1 MDARKRKLPQSLL
14 GRRVRARVEPEP
26 DLLEDDMESGA
37 EEGSAPSEDGVADD
51 DSGSEAASEDGDAPS
66 EGGSVGVFKMP
77 PPSRVHDSSPV
88 SDHGHCRMMRTRDR
102 RPMAGT
108 KTKKKRMTSRRT
120 RHSTPPRS
128 HLAP

>member
-51 DSGSEAASEDGDAPS
+51 DTSGSEAASGDGDAPS
-66 EGGSVGVFKMP
+66 EEGSVGVFKMP
-77 PPSRVHDSSPV
+77 PPRVF
-88 SDHGHCRMMRTRDR
+88 
-102 RPMAGT
+102 
-108 KTKKKRMTSRRT
+108 MTVPLSLT
-120 RHSTPPRS
+120 MDIVG
-128 HLAP
+128 